1 MLLVKYELDKERKKN
16 VDQKRLVLI
25 SGIVGPMKSSNQ
37 SFMNT
42 VKGYLD
48 NGFKVYHF
56 AFYSKKNQKYELS
69 ALLKYENYKF
79 FGIPNFLSYFVNGR
93 KRKKNHKKNHN
104 FWQLPNPNEI
114 IKPHS
119 ELTKSQFIFK
129 LFYDIFESLRQ
140 VIITPFLKPDII
152 YAYEIYAVMPGYLIS
167 KSLNKPFVKRFQG
180 TFIDKDNIDSKTTLF
195 HKKAYEKDCT
205 LNIMANDGTKG
216 DVVLKKL
223 GFKDDKILFLLNGLD
238 ERITKP
244 AEKIKIQ
251 ELNGKLKLEDKDLVL
266 GIFNRFYPFK
276 RIDRAVQLLKELK
289 KEINDPQ
296 LLIGGMS
303 GPMEIPIKKFVKDNK
318 LENYVTFLGQ
328 VKYDDMLT
336 YYNICDVI
344 LILNDY
350 ANTGNQLLEAA
361 YLGKQTIAT
370 DDGSNSKVLK
380 YDNIHYV
387 KPHNFLE
394 ESLKAA
400 LEIYKNKDRVKE
412 KINEDILTWEERMK
426 IEINKIDE
434 IIAKWDK

>member
-1 MLLVKYELDKERKKN
+1 MN
-16 VDQKRLVLI
+16 QKRLVLI

-56 AFYSKKNQKYELS
+56 AFYSKKNLKYELS

-79 FGIPNFLSYFVNGR
+79 LGIPNFLSYFVNGR
-93 KRKKNHKKNHN
+93 RGKKNHKKNYN
-104 FWQLPNPNEI
+104 FWQIPNVNEI

-119 ELTKSQFIFK
+119 ELTKSQFFFK
-129 LFYDIFESLRQ
+129 LLYGFFESLRQ
-140 VIITPFLKPDII
+140 LIITPFLKPDII

-167 KSLNKPFVKRFQG
+167 KILNKPFVKRFQG
-180 TFIDKDNIDSKTTLF
+180 TFIDIDNIEAKNTLF

-223 GFKDDKILFLLNGLD
+223 GFKDYKILFLLNGLD

-244 AEKIKIQ
+244 TDKIKIR
-251 ELNGKLKLEDKDLVL
+251 ELKGKLKLEDKDLVL
-266 GIFNRFYPFK
+266 GIFNRFSPFK
-276 RIDRAVQLLKELK
+276 RVDRAVQLLKELK
-289 KEINDPQ
+289 KEINNPH

-303 GPMEIPIKKFVKDNK
+303 GPMEVPIKDFVKDNK

-328 VKYDDMLT
+328 VKYDDMLA
-336 YYNICDVI
+336 YYHICDVI

-370 DDGSNSKVLK
+370 DDGSNSKILK
-380 YDNIHYV
+380 YDNIYYV
-387 KPHNFLE
+387 NPHNFLE

-412 KINEDILTWEERMK
+412 KINKDILIWEERMK

>member
-1 MLLVKYELDKERKKN
+1 MNKRKI
-16 VDQKRLVLI
+16 VLI
-25 SGIVGPMKSSNQ
+25 SGPTGPMKSSNQ
-37 SFMNT
+37 SFTNT

-56 AFYSKKNQKYELS
+56 SFYSKKNQKYELEE
-69 ALLKYENYKF
+69 LLTFENYKF
-79 FGIPNFLSYFVNGR
+79 FGIPNFVSYFVNGR
-93 KRKKNHKKNHN
+93 RKKKNHN
-104 FWQLPNPNEI
+104 FWQIPDPNEI
-114 IKPHS
+114 IKPNS
-119 ELTKSQFIFK
+119 EITQKMHLLKV
-129 LFYDIFESLRQ
+129 LYEIFEILRQ
-140 VIITPFLKPDII
+140 LIITPFLKPDII

-167 KSLNKPFVKRFQG
+167 KILNKPFVKRFQG
-180 TFIDKDNIDSKTTLF
+180 TFIDIDNIEAKTTLF

-244 AEKIKIQ
+244 TDKIKIQ
-251 ELNGKLKLEDKDLVL
+251 ELKGKLKLEDKDLVL
-266 GIFNRFYPFK
+266 GIFNRFSPFK
-276 RIDRAVQLLKELK
+276 RVDRAVQLLKELK
-289 KEINDPQ
+289 KEINNPH
-296 LLIGGMS
+296 LLIAGMH
-303 GPMEIPIKKFVKDNK
+303 GTMEIPIKKFVKDNK

-328 VKYDDMLT
+328 VKYDDMLA
-336 YYNICDVI
+336 YYHICDVI

-370 DDGSNSKVLK
+370 DDGSNSKILK

-387 KPHNFLE
+387 DPHKFLE
-394 ESLKAA
+394 ESLKAT
-400 LEIYKNKDRVKE
+400 LEIYKNKDSVKE
-412 KINEDILTWEERMK
+412 KINKEILTWEERMK

-434 IIAKWDK
+434 IIA

>member
-1 MLLVKYELDKERKKN
+1 MKNLKQKK
-16 VDQKRLVLI
+16 LVLI
-25 SGIVGPMKSSNQ
+25 SGIIGPIKSSNQ

-48 NGFKVYHF
+48 NGFNVYHF
-56 AFYSKKNQKYELS
+56 AFYSKKNQTYELS
-69 ALLKYENYKF
+69 ALLKYKNYKF

-93 KRKKNHKKNHN
+93 REKKNHKKNHN
-104 FWQLPNPNEI
+104 LMQIPDPNEI

-119 ELTKSQFIFK
+119 ELNKSHSFFK
-129 LFYDIFESLRQ
+129 LFYNIFESLRQ
-140 VIITPFLKPDII
+140 LIITPLLKPDII
-152 YAYEIYAVMPGYLIS
+152 YAYEIYAVMPGYIIS
-167 KSLNKPFVKRFQG
+167 KILNKPFVKRFQG
-180 TFIDKDNIDSKTTLF
+180 TFIDIDNIDAKTTLF

-251 ELNGKLKLEDKDLVL
+251 ELKGKLKLEDKDLVL

-276 RIDRAVQLLKELK
+276 RIDRAVQLIKELK
-289 KEINDPQ
+289 KEIKNPY

-303 GPMEIPIKKFVKDNK
+303 GPMEMPIKKFVKDNK
-318 LENYVTFLGQ
+318 LEDYVTFLGQ
-328 VKYDDMLT
+328 IKYNDMLA
-336 YYNICDVI
+336 YYRICDVI

-370 DDGSNSKVLK
+370 DDGSNLKILK

-387 KPHNFLE
+387 NPHKFLE
-394 ESLKAA
+394 ESLKAT
-400 LEIYKNKDRVKE
+400 LKIYKNKDSVKE
-412 KINEDILTWEERMK
+412 KINKEILTWEERMK